1 MIRPG
6 NKVETF
12 HPLSGQRF
20 VGFVDLIKD
29 CTPTTSGVRDAEPVF
44 KALVRLVDKEGESIA
59 TELISVELLELID

>member
-29 CTPTTSGVRDAEPVF
+29 CTPMTNNIQDSEPVF
-44 KALVRLVDKEGESIA
+44 RALVRLVDKEGELIA
-59 TELISVELLELID
+59 TELIAVELLEAID